1 MDYKKEAFGRFGGGN
16 FGLASRP
23 LWSGPSATLVTKVAE
38 DAMQSRLLSRPK
50 SLSGVIKMA
59 F

>member
-1 MDYKKEAFGRFGGGN
+1 MVFRRFWGGN

-23 LWSGPSATLVTKVAE
+23 LWLRKSATLVTKVAE

-50 SLSGVIKMA
+50 SLSGVIKTA